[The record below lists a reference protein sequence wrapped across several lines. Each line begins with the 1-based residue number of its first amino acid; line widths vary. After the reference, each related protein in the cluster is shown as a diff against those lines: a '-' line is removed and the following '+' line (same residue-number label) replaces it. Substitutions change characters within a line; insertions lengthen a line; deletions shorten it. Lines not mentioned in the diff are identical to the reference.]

1 MYRQSLGLTIGIG
14 NSPHVHIPKI
24 PTRTAEARQLI
35 LATLSHA
42 PAPLSALK
50 QKRLQMKSGRL
61 LDVRSITPFKGKRLV
76 LFFKQ

>member
-1 MYRQSLGLTIGIG
+1 MPRQGSHLQIMHRQSLELTIGIG

-35 LATLSHA
+35 LATLHT
-42 PAPLSALK
+42 PPPSALK

-61 LDVRSITPFKGKRLV
+61 LDVRFNHIV
-76 LFFKQ
+76 